1 MSHIYKKDINRSF
14 SYKESLRRHYE
25 QHFNYALNQHRC
37 TEKLPD
43 GTPCP
48 YNCKRSD
55 HLDRHREKIHALSR
69 ADKGKQNR
77 RAIAYHGEELDENGV
92 AIAYHGEEGTQ
103 HAIQFSN
110 ENNIELNLREGDQGC
125 IRLQAIQ
132 LEEHQGEGGTT
143 QTVQAIP
150 VVTTAQSI
158 NGQTIITQQ
167 LPEGTTGKR
176 ERVEWAKRVKTCS
189 VVNEKGETLVV
200 QQVSQQVE
208 VSQME
213 MDEVKPLKNEVVDD
227 WIIANCRHH
236 LSPPAPPTTPSMV
249 KT

>member
-1 MSHIYKKDINRSF
+1 MTHIYKKEICRSF

-48 YNCKRSD
+48 YTCKRSD
-55 HLDRHREKIHALSR
+55 HLDRHREKIHSLSR

-77 RAIAYHGEELDENGV
+77 RAIAYHGEEDGAR
-92 AIAYHGEEGTQ
+92 AIAYHGEEGTP

-176 ERVEWAKRVKTCS
+176 EREVE
-189 VVNEKGETLVV
+189 
-200 QQVSQQVE
+200 
-208 VSQME
+208 
-213 MDEVKPLKNEVVDD
+213 
-227 WIIANCRHH
+227 
-236 LSPPAPPTTPSMV
+236 
-249 KT
+249 

>member
-1 MSHIYKKDINRSF
+1 MTHIYKKEIHRSF

-48 YNCKRSD
+48 YTCKRSD

-77 RAIAYHGEELDENGV
+77 RAIGYHEGQENM
-92 AIAYHGEEGTQ
+92 Q
-103 HAIQFSN
+103 HAIQFSS
-110 ENNIELNLREGDQGC
+110 ENNIELNLREGGE

-132 LEEHQGEGGTT
+132 LEEANISPGEQV
-143 QTVQAIP
+143 QTIP

-158 NGQTIITQQ
+158 NGQTIIQQ
-167 LPEGTTGKR
+167 LPEGTTGKNFGFYR
-176 ERVEWAKRVKTCS
+176 TFLNV
-189 VVNEKGETLVV
+189 LVSNSSKV
-200 QQVSQQVE
+200 
-208 VSQME
+208 
-213 MDEVKPLKNEVVDD
+213 
-227 WIIANCRHH
+227 H
-236 LSPPAPPTTPSMV
+236 
-249 KT
+249 